1 MGRRKVGRA
10 GNKFGSEV
18 VRCMSGQQTPGVENT
33 MTNET
38 NHHSIRRLILEAI
51 ISGTAEAGVSYILD
65 HAATIAT
72 GCTWIVHHLL
82 G

>member
-1 MGRRKVGRA
+1 MSRKKAGTA
-10 GNKFGSEV
+10 GNKVGSPV

-38 NHHSIRRLILEAI
+38 NHYSICRLILEAI

-72 GCTWIVHHLL
+72 GCTWIVHHLI